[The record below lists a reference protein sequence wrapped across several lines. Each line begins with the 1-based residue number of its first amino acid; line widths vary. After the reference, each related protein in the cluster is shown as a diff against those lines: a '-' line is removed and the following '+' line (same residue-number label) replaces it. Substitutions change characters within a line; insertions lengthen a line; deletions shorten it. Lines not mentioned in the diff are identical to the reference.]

1 MAAQSLYNAHLLPAL
16 TTQNEAICNRQEIL
30 ANDNVELLSRV
41 MEQRRQIN
49 EMVSGL
55 ENVVADLDATV
66 AALQDGELD
75 DVREEVR
82 AVDEDMRMT
91 A

>member
-1 MAAQSLYNAHLLPAL
+1 
-16 TTQNEAICNRQEIL
+16 
-30 ANDNVELLSRV
+30 